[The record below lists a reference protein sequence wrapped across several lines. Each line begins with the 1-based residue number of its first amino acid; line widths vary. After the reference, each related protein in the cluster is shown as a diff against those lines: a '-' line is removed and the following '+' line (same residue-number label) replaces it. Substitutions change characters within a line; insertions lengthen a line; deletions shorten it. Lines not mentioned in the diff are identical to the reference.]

1 MELLDNVAMDKFIR
15 TATRWAPLSEELGLT
30 NFKNYEKL
38 VKLVED
44 QDQRISKNDP
54 AHRWG
59 HLTDVLCNTSRC
71 YAWEQ
76 EQGGVAGRAAEY
88 FMATLYHDTFAGV
101 DREHH
106 HLLGEQFYEETIHST
121 LPKEWQYLIDGLVV
135 GKMIKWHRSSVPS
148 PDGMSRWVY
157 LFAVADKGPMK
168 FRKVI
173 DRSVAYQ
180 KYHFPESDAI
190 SLAFSHCREKFGR
203 RGYAFKEMR
212 PEYLAVFGE
221 ELEEFWRR
229 LEDPRA
235 EDRYRS
241 TFG

>member
-54 AHRWG
+54 AHRWE

-135 GKMIKWHRSSVPS
+135 GKMIKWHRSSVLS

-180 KYHFPESDAI
+180 KYHFPECDAV
-190 SLAFSHCREKFGR
+190 SLAFEHCREKFGR
-203 RGYAFKEMR
+203 KGYAFKNMR
-212 PEYLAVFGE
+212 TEYMEVFGE
-221 ELEEFWRR
+221 ELEGFWRR